1 VAAFQNHKE
10 DNNMTHIKETI
21 SSYLG
26 EYKTLIK
33 NKDFV
38 RLILAGIVSN
48 FGSKIS
54 YFALLRKV
62 YIISGG
68 KITDI
73 GFLTTF
79 ELIPTIF
86 FSAFA
91 GIMIDRFSRKKIMIL
106 SDVCSGL
113 TILAALFINDLKLIY
128 LITFIKAT
136 VNVFR
141 RPAQSAME
149 PNMVNEEDIPLLNS
163 FKSSSNSLVQIIG
176 SAIGAATVG
185 FLGLERAFIIDA
197 FTFWASGAIIMTL
210 KLQEK
215 HLDKEYVK
223 QNVSAHFGEFKEGVS
238 IMWSNSKIRLMVLI
252 ETFLTFTMV
261 MQGTLIYIFIRE
273 TLNMGDK
280 SELAW
285 GTLLS
290 AIGVGTIIG
299 SFIIGVKVKNYANPF
314 KLFLNVLVLDSIAL
328 GLFVFNKWFP
338 LSIALFVILG
348 CIGAAHMII
357 LNTVLQ
363 KTVPDENRGKV
374 FSVIAMINGPAGVL
388 SILIGTAAATV
399 ITAQYVLLSAAIMEA
414 MIAIGV
420 RFTKTF
426 KSVDADVNNTSLNN
440 DNDKNLMDSAAID
453 S

>member
-1 VAAFQNHKE
+1 MKNISIR
-10 DNNMTHIKETI
+10 NIKKTI
-21 SSYLG
+21 TSYIG
-26 EYKTLIK
+26 EYKTLIQ
-33 NKDFV
+33 NKAFMK
-38 RLILAGIVSN
+38 LILAGIISF

-68 KITDI
+68 RITDL

-79 ELIPTIF
+79 ELIPAII

-91 GIMIDRFSRKKIMIL
+91 GVIIDRYSRKKIMFL

-113 TILAALFINDLKLIY
+113 AIFAALFVNDLWLIY
-128 LITFIKAT
+128 LITFMKAT
-136 VNVFR
+136 SNVFR

-149 PNMVNEEDIPLLNS
+149 PNMVAKEDIPLLNS
-163 FKSSSNSLVQIIG
+163 FKSSSNSIVQIIG
-176 SAIGAATVG
+176 SATGAATVG
-185 FLGLERAFIIDA
+185 FLGVERAFVIDA
-197 FTFWASGAIIMTL
+197 ITFWISGAIILSIVLTETHM
-210 KLQEK
+210 EK
-215 HLDKEYVK
+215 K
-223 QNVSAHFGEFKEGVS
+223 QNDETKSNHLAEFKDGIS

-273 TLNMGDK
+273 TLKMGDK
-280 SELAW
+280 SEMAW
-285 GTLLS
+285 GILLS
-290 AIGVGTIIG
+290 ALGVGTIIG
-299 SFIIGVKVKNYANPF
+299 SFIIGVKVKNYPNPF

-328 GLFVFNKWFP
+328 GLFTFNKFFP

-357 LNTVLQ
+357 LNSVLQ

-374 FSVIAMINGPAGVL
+374 FSVLEMINGPAGVL
-388 SILIGTAAATV
+388 SILVGTTAATL
-399 ITAQYVLLSAAIMEA
+399 ITAQYVLLGAAIMEA
-414 MIAIGV
+414 ILAIGV

-426 KSVDADVNNTSLNN
+426 KAVDQDLAPESGPLTKTQEIEESAVN
-440 DNDKNLMDSAAID
+440 A
-453 S
+453 

>member
-1 VAAFQNHKE
+1 MKNLKTNFQ
-10 DNNMTHIKETI
+10 TYI
-21 SSYLG
+21 G
-26 EYKTLIK
+26 EYKSLIQ
-33 NKDFV
+33 NKELMK
-38 RLILAGIVSN
+38 LIIAGIISY

-68 KITDI
+68 KITDL

-79 ELIPTIF
+79 EMIPTIF

-91 GIMIDRFSRKKIMIL
+91 GILIDRFSRKKIMVL

-113 TILAALFINDLKLIY
+113 AILAALFVNDLKLIY
-128 LITFIKAT
+128 LITFVKAT

-141 RPAQSAME
+141 RPAQSALE
-149 PNMVNEEDIPLLNS
+149 PNMVSEEDIPLLNS

-176 SAIGAATVG
+176 SATGAATVG
-185 FLGLERAFIIDA
+185 FLGVERAFVIDA
-197 FTFWASGAIIMTL
+197 FTFWASGLVILSIH
-210 KLQEK
+210 LQEK

-223 QNVSAHFGEFKEGVS
+223 QNVSEHFNEFKDGVS
-238 IMWSNSKIRLMVLI
+238 IMWHNSKIRLMVLI

-273 TLNMGDK
+273 TLQMGDQ
-280 SELAW
+280 SEMAW
-285 GTLLS
+285 GILLS
-290 AIGVGTIIG
+290 AIGVGTIFG
-299 SFIIGVKVKNYANPF
+299 SFIIGVKVKHYANPF
-314 KLFLNVLVLDSIAL
+314 KLFLNVLVLDALAL

-338 LSIALFVILG
+338 LSILLFVILG

-388 SILIGTAAATV
+388 SILIGTAAATL

-414 MIAIGV
+414 MIAICV
-420 RFTKTF
+420 RFTKTY
-426 KSVDADVNNTSLNN
+426 KTVDKDLGPETSL
-440 DNDKNLMDSAAID
+440 DSPLD
-453 S
+453 PVQVQ